1 MTTNI
6 ILIRV
11 NCPDDK
17 CAAAIGETL
26 VHKKLAACINIDGP
40 VEAVYM
46 WEGELERE
54 EEWILWAK
62 APSENWSKIE
72 AEVIDLHPHEIPAIL
87 ALPCIE
93 SNARYADWLT
103 TNTKL

>member
-1 MTTNI
+1 MANI
-6 ILIRV
+6 LLIRI
-11 NCPDDK
+11 NCPDDR

-26 VHKKLAACINIDGP
+26 IVKKLAGCVNIDGP

-46 WEGELERE
+46 WEDELVRE
-54 EEWILWAK
+54 DEWVVWAK
-62 APSENWSKIE
+62 APQDNYSKIE
-72 AEVIDLHPHEIPAIL
+72 AEVIDMHPHEIPAIL

-103 TNTKL
+103 TNTKS